1 MGDIMNF
8 CPNCGY
14 EKGDAEIAY
23 CPKCGYKLSGD
34 SKEKIKTFFGDFV
47 EGVKGTIGEER
58 TEEYKE
64 SIDKF
69 QKNINNKYYGFRSNV
84 AVNVLPINLVETEDH
99 YYLQAN
105 VAGVEKEQV
114 SIEPTDNSIS
124 IKVESNDVLSNIEN
138 YDESSSILLQNEFK
152 NNDKERIF
160 NLDECIVKEA
170 IETKQE
176 NGILLVSIPKKEI
189 SDNFEEKKFENEKDK
204 TKEVIDDVSRK
215 VEDTGNNIKT
225 KFTDEKTSKEGTSIK
240 SLNEGIN
247 EVDSISQLKEA
258 KELLDL
264 GVITEEEFVVMKQKI
279 INN

>member
-1 MGDIMNF
+1 MSF

-14 EKGDAEIAY
+14 EIGDVEITY
-23 CPKCGYKLSGD
+23 CPKCGYKVSGD
-34 SKEKIKTFFGDFV
+34 SKEKIKSFFGDVV

-84 AVNVLPINLVETEDH
+84 AVNVLPVNLVETEDY

-105 VAGVEKEQV
+105 VAGIEEEQIL
-114 SIEPTDNSIS
+114 IEPTDNSIS

-138 YDESSSILLQNEFK
+138 YDENLSILLQNEFK

-160 NLDECIVKEA
+160 NLDECILKEE

-176 NGILLVSIPKKEI
+176 NGILLITIPKKEI
-189 SDNFEEKKFENEKDK
+189 SENFEEKKHDHEKDK
-204 TKEVIDDVSRK
+204 TKEAIDNVSKK
-215 VEDTGNNIKT
+215 VEDTGKNIKT
-225 KFTDEKTSKEGTSIK
+225 KFTNEKTYEEETDIK
-240 SLNEGIN
+240 NLNEEIN
-247 EVDSISQLKEA
+247 EVDPIAQLKEA

-264 GVITEEEFVVMKQKI
+264 GVITEEEFAAMKQNI
-279 INN
+279 INK